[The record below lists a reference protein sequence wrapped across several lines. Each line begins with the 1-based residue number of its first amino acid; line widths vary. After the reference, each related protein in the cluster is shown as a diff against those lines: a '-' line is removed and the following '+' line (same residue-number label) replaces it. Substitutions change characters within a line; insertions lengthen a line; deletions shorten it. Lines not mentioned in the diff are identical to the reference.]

1 MAGTGQSP
9 SAVESVTVQLSLTSY
24 SILHPVHLLKFHS
37 TRYTLLLVLKHE
49 REVRG
54 CSLSWVV
61 WMYETRKDVKLVNE
75 GLMRLAGA
83 SLCPVY
89 PLVEGFIASW
99 SRRRKGRERERET
112 KKKKKSMNYFL
123 SIYSVSRSI
132 IWGVLFRGA
141 SLLRGRGAEAWSSPL
156 SLFFARN
163 CGSSTEAG
171 QPSHQEASF

>member
-1 MAGTGQSP
+1 M
-9 SAVESVTVQLSLTSY
+9 QLSLTSY
-24 SILHPVHLLKFHS
+24 SILHPVHLLKFQS
-37 TRYTLLLVLKHE
+37 TRYTLLLVLKHKK
-49 REVRG
+49 EVRG

-61 WMYETRKDVKLVNE
+61 WMYETRKDVRLVNE
-75 GLMRLAGA
+75 GLMSLAGA

-99 SRRRKGRERERET
+99 SRRRKRRER
-112 KKKKKSMNYFL
+112 KKEKKKSMNYFP
-123 SIYSVSRSI
+123 SIYSVACSI

-156 SLFFARN
+156 SLFFAGN

-171 QPSHQEASF
+171 QLSHQEASF